1 MTGAGAADAVPAAPD
16 APRGPVAWLATG
28 FAIAGGA
35 VLLGVAF
42 LVSTS
47 VVLRWVAGQPVKG
60 DIEMVQIGG
69 GLAVLGFLAHGTMMR
84 ANIFVDSFTGW
95 LPRRVNQAI
104 DAFWNLV
111 WGVVALVLAERM
123 AVGAMEALR
132 SHTTTIG
139 LLAVPIWWAIALGAV
154 CFAATGLAALYWVR
168 RLARGRG

>member
-1 MTGAGAADAVPAAPD
+1 MTGAGAAGAVPAAPG

-28 FAIAGGA
+28 FAVAGGA

-42 LVSTS
+42 LVSIS

-60 DIEMVQIGG
+60 DIELVQIGG
-69 GLAVLGFLAHGTMMR
+69 GLAVLGFLAQGTMMR
-84 ANIFVDSFTGW
+84 ANIFVDSFTAW

-123 AVGAMEALR
+123 AVGASEALH

-139 LLAVPIWWAIALGAV
+139 LLAVPIWWAIGLGAA